1 MLERGTAIELLTFS
15 VRLNLCRAL
24 SFRSFRCCLAMLSMR
39 ACFEKSLPCLNRRKA
54 LPSATDLGVDKCK
67 LKKWRELG
75 GDALEP
81 VLASGAVALLDA
93 QWIISHAE
101 AGGVLN
107 HRQALP
113 KEAFLSLADLVEA
126 TGDLASRRSMAA
138 RREASTRTI
147 FEHSAVSRF

>member
-101 AGGVLN
+101 AGGGGRRRP
-107 HRQALP
+107 HPARTGSCRA
-113 KEAFLSLADLVEA
+113 A
-126 TGDLASRRSMAA
+126 TGPRRRRS
-138 RREASTRTI
+138 SCCTR
-147 FEHSAVSRF
+147 